1 MVILILFL
9 IGQNGDRDYLC
20 LLVRPLFYS
29 EYSGFKFKFTGFERV
44 CVCVCVYRVFQKAR
58 SQYSEGPAT
67 GHLDTGFSWF
77 PCA

>member
-44 CVCVCVYRVFQKAR
+44 CVCVCVCVCTGCFRRLEVSIRKVLR
-58 SQYSEGPAT
+58 PAT
-67 GHLDTGFSWF
+67 
-77 PCA
+77 